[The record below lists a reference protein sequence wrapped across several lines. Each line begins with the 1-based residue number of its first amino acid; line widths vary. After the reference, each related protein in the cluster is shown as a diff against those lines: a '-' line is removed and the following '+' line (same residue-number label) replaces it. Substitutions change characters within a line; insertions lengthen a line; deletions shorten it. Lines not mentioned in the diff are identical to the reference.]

1 MVMSDYRVDLRDV
14 QFLLFEHLDVEQL
27 LKYPKFQEFNLEM
40 FEMIVEEGLKQAQEI
55 AAPLGTLGDEKGV
68 KFEDGKVE
76 VPPEFVE
83 AYKLYAEAGWIAGT
97 ADPEWGGQGM
107 PLTVGA
113 AVSEFFQGACF
124 PLCSTGGLT
133 TGVAGLIH
141 AFGAEEMKKLYL
153 EKLNSG
159 QWAGTMCL
167 TEPQAGSAVGDTLCK
182 AVKDGDHYKLVGT
195 KSFITSGDH
204 NLTENIIHMVLA
216 RTEGAPAGIKGIS
229 LFLVPKHRVNPDGS
243 LGEFNDV
250 HCAGIEHKMGIHA
263 SPTCTLNFGDNDD
276 CIGYLLGEEC
286 RGITYMFQMM
296 NEARMMVGQQALG
309 TAGTAYL
316 NALEYTKERIQGVHI
331 TQMRNPDAP
340 RVAII
345 EHPDIRR
352 MLLMMKAFTEGM
364 RALLYKTAYFADLA
378 ECSEDEAER
387 NKSHGFVELLT
398 PVCKAYPSDMG
409 FRVTEWAIQCF
420 GGYGYCSDYGA
431 EQHMRDIKITSIYEG
446 TNGIQ
451 AMDLLGRKV
460 SMGGGKLLMAYLGW
474 LGEFIESHK
483 SHPTLA
489 DQVARLE
496 KAKDT
501 LAHVTINF
509 GKMGAGGDMVYP
521 VLNACTYLEMFGDVT
536 VAFLL
541 LEQAVIAQE
550 KFDAICKEKG
560 ADSEEARKSL
570 CEDDAEAKFYW
581 GKLCSAE
588 FFTTQILPRVNA
600 RAESIEA
607 ESRSALEVVF

>member
-1 MVMSDYRVDLRDV
+1 MADYLVDLRDI
-14 QFLLFEHLDVEQL
+14 QFLLFEHLEVEKL
-27 LKYPKFQEFNLEM
+27 LEYPKFQEFNREM
-40 FEMIVEEGLKQAQEI
+40 FEMIIEEGLKQAQEI
-55 AAPLGTLGDEKGV
+55 AAPLGPLGDETGV

-76 VPPEFVE
+76 VPQEFVD

-97 ADPEWGGQGM
+97 ADPEWGGQGL

-113 AVSEFFQGACF
+113 TVSEFFQGASF
-124 PLCSTGGLT
+124 PLVSTGGLT
-133 TGVAGLIH
+133 TGAANLIL
-141 AFGAEEMKKLYL
+141 AFGTEEMKSLYL
-153 EKLNSG
+153 ERMFSG
-159 QWAGTMCL
+159 EWAGTMCL
-167 TEPQAGSAVGDTLCK
+167 TEPQAGSAVGDTVCK
-182 AVKDGDHYKLVGT
+182 AVKDGDHYRIAGT

-204 NLTENIIHMVLA
+204 NYTDNIIHMVLA

-229 LFLVPKHRVNPDGS
+229 LFLVPKYRVNADGS
-243 LGEFNDV
+243 LGDFNDIV
-250 HCAGIEHKMGIHA
+250 VAGVEHKMGIHA
-263 SPTCTLNFGDNDD
+263 SPTCTLNFGDNGD
-276 CIGYLLGEEC
+276 CIGYLIGEEC

-316 NALEYTKERIQGVHI
+316 NALEYTRERIQGVHVS
-331 TQMRNPDAP
+331 QMRNPDAP

-352 MLLMMKAFTEGM
+352 MLLMMKALTEGM
-364 RALLYKTAYFADLA
+364 RALLYQTAYFADVA
-378 ECSEDEAER
+378 ESSEDEAE
-387 NKSHGFVELLT
+387 KTKAHGFVELLT

-420 GGYGYCSDYGA
+420 GGYGYCRDYGA

-460 SMGGGKLLMAYLGW
+460 SMGGGKLFLGYLGW

-483 SHPTLA
+483 SHATLA
-489 DQVARLE
+489 DQIGRLE

-501 LAHVTINF
+501 LAHVTIDF
-509 GKMGAGGDMVYP
+509 GKAGAGGDMVYP
-521 VLNACTYLEMFGDVT
+521 VLNACSYLEMFGDVT

-541 LEQAVIAQE
+541 LQQAVIAQE
-550 KFDAICKEKG
+550 KFDAICSAKG
-560 ADSEEARKSL
+560 ADSEEAKRSL
-570 CEDDAEAKFYW
+570 CEEDAEARFYW

-600 RAESIEA
+600 RAESIESG
-607 ESRSALEVVF
+607 SRSALEVVF

>member
-1 MVMSDYRVDLRDV
+1 MSEYRVDLRDV

-27 LKYPKFQEFNLEM
+27 LKYPRFQEFNREM
-40 FEMIVEEGLKQAQEI
+40 FEMIIEEGLKQAQEI
-55 AAPLGTLGDEKGV
+55 AAPLGPLGDEKGV

-76 VPPEFVE
+76 VPQEFVD

-97 ADPEWGGQGM
+97 ADPEWGGQGL
-107 PLTVGA
+107 PLTLGA

-133 TGVAGLIH
+133 TGVAGLIY
-141 AFGAEEMKKLYL
+141 AFGTEEMKKRYL
-153 EKLNSG
+153 EKLYSG

-167 TEPQAGSAVGDTLCK
+167 TEPQAGSAVGDTICK
-182 AVKDGDHYKLVGT
+182 AVKDGDHYKIVGT

-229 LFLVPKHRVNPDGS
+229 LFLVPKFRINPDGS
-243 LGEFNDV
+243 LGDFNDI

-263 SPTCTLNFGDNDD
+263 SPTCTLNFGDSDD
-276 CIGYLLGEEC
+276 CIGYLVGEEC
-286 RGITYMFQMM
+286 AGITYMFQMM

-331 TQMRNPDAP
+331 TEMRNPDAP

-352 MLLMMKAFTEGM
+352 MLMMMKSLTEGM
-364 RALLYKTAYFADLA
+364 RALLYKTAYFADVA
-378 ECSEDEAER
+378 EFSEDEAER
-387 NKSHGFVELLT
+387 KKSHGFVELLT

-451 AMDLLGRKV
+451 AMDLLGRKI
-460 SMGGGKLLMAYLGW
+460 SMGGGKLFMSYLGW
-474 LGEFIESHK
+474 LGEFIENHK
-483 SHPTLA
+483 SHPTLG
-489 DQVARLE
+489 DRIGRLE

-509 GKMGAGGDMVYP
+509 GKMGASGDMVYP
-521 VLNACTYLEMFGDVT
+521 VLNACPYLEMFGDVT

-560 ADSEEARKSL
+560 ADSDEARKSL
-570 CEDDAEAKFYW
+570 CEENAEARFYW
-581 GKLCSAE
+581 GKLCSAD

>member
-1 MVMSDYRVDLRDV
+1 MSDYLADLRDV
-14 QFLLFEHLDVEQL
+14 QFLLFEYLDVEKL
-27 LKYPKFQEFNLEM
+27 LDYPKFQEFNKEM

-55 AAPLGTLGDEKGV
+55 AGPLGPLGDEKGV

-76 VPPEFVE
+76 VPQEFVD

-107 PLTVGA
+107 PLAVGA

-124 PLCSTGGLT
+124 PLVSTGGLS
-133 TGVAGLIH
+133 TGAANIILTSGS
-141 AFGAEEMKKLYL
+141 EEMKNLYL
-153 EKLNSG
+153 EKMFSG

-167 TEPQAGSAVGDTLCK
+167 TEPQAGSAVGDTICK
-182 AVKDGDHYKLVGT
+182 ATKDGDHYRIVGT

-204 NLTENIIHMVLA
+204 NYTENIIHMVLA

-229 LFLVPKHRVNPDGS
+229 LFLVPKYRVNTDGS

-250 HCAGIEHKMGIHA
+250 RAAGIEHKMGIHA
-263 SPTCTLNFGDNDD
+263 SPTCTLNFGDDND
-276 CIGYLLGEEC
+276 CIGYLVGEEC
-286 RGITYMFQMM
+286 AGISYMFQMM

-331 TQMRNPDAP
+331 SEMRNPDAS

-364 RALLYKTAYFADLA
+364 RALLYTTAFFADLS

-387 NKSHGFVELLT
+387 KQYHGFVELLT
-398 PVCKAYPSDMG
+398 PICKAWPSDMG
-409 FRVTEWAIQCF
+409 FRVTEWAMQCY
-420 GGYGYCSDYGA
+420 GGYGYCSDYPA
-431 EQHMRDIKITSIYEG
+431 EQYMRDIKITSIYEG

-460 SMGGGKLLMAYLGW
+460 SMAGGKLFMNFLAL
-474 LGEFIESHK
+474 LGEFIEKHK
-483 SHPTLA
+483 SHATLG
-489 DQVARLE
+489 DCVGRLE

-501 LAHVTINF
+501 LAHVTIDF
-509 GKMGAGGDMVYP
+509 AKTGADGDRVYP
-521 VLNACTYLEMFGDVT
+521 VLNACPYLEMFGDVT
-536 VAFLL
+536 VAYLL
-541 LEQAVIAQE
+541 LGEAVIARE
-550 KFDAICKEKG
+550 KFDAICGEKN
-560 ADSEEARKSL
+560 ADTEEARKSL
-570 CEDDAEAKFYW
+570 CEEDDEARFYW

-600 RAESIEA
+600 RAESIESG
-607 ESRSALEVVF
+607 SRSALEVVF